1 MLSAHGGPGWG
12 EAQGYEGGWGRGGSS
27 HSPLPAADVMLLHR
41 VAKEGGPGARDDS
54 GLLGVHVE
62 GSCEP

>member
-1 MLSAHGGPGWG
+1 MG
-12 EAQGYEGGWGRGGSS
+12 EGGSS
-27 HSPLPAADVMLLHR
+27 HSPYTAANIMLLHR